1 MFFFQLGS
9 AQISNQ
15 WFADSKK
22 VLELGIAWFNNNFKE
37 PINQFIYFA
46 DIYSLAGDSSIFYK
60 NTKGDLTSYKV
71 PIKRNNQG
79 FINEMELCDTTYT
92 FELDNIGNVIGI
104 EKSTLTT
111 TEELEIN
118 DRFSMIDSQY
128 SLTLPQEY

>member
-1 MFFFQLGS
+1 
-9 AQISNQ
+9 
-15 WFADSKK
+15 
-22 VLELGIAWFNNNFKE
+22 
-37 PINQFIYFA
+37 
-46 DIYSLAGDSSIFYK
+46 
-60 NTKGDLTSYKV
+60 
-71 PIKRNNQG
+71 
-79 FINEMELCDTTYT
+79 MELCDTTYT